1 MTRMIRLRIE
11 CPEIGWGDW
20 RPVATR
26 SPHVLALLYRWRG
39 SAVLCVHNFDEH
51 PHEVTLRLEDE
62 ESRRLADLIHE
73 DHSEADARGRHRLSL
88 DAHGYRWFSVGRP
101 DPAPRRRTTD

>member
-39 SAVLCVHNFDEH
+39 SALLCVHNFDEH
-51 PHEVTLRLEDE
+51 PHEVTLKLEDD
-62 ESRRLADLIHE
+62 ESRRLVDLIQE
-73 DHSEADARGRHRLSL
+73 DHADADARGRHRLSL